1 MGKSTSPSER
11 SSRVV
16 RVVPVAYSTY
26 APQGHSCADCKSLI
40 GSGTRGC
47 ASRRRPHRERAD
59 ESRLPAP
66 HLLLPEGTAPQG
78 TRQGDP
84 VKWPN
89 SRVSAFRQITVAVS
103 VGAWITTI
111 AILISRGASGR

>member
-40 GSGTRGC
+40 GSGTRVVRLADDHIANGQTSPDYRHLTC
-47 ASRRRPHRERAD
+47 FYPKARPRKA
-59 ESRLPAP
+59 
-66 HLLLPEGTAPQG
+66 
-78 TRQGDP
+78 
-84 VKWPN
+84 
-89 SRVSAFRQITVAVS
+89 
-103 VGAWITTI
+103 
-111 AILISRGASGR
+111 RGKATP